1 MTKSFIKKIIER
13 EGSVYTTKN
22 YCYFRHII
30 EDYDQDGNYLGFHYL
45 SIDCIST
52 LQELVCLTMICL
64 KMFSKETFK
73 K

>member
-30 EDYDQDGNYLGFHYL
+30 EDYDWDGNYLGFHYFINRL
-45 SIDCIST
+45 HINFARAGLFNDDLFEDVFEGNI
-52 LQELVCLTMICL
+52 
-64 KMFSKETFK
+64 
-73 K
+73 